1 MRSIA
6 KAYAS
11 KVDPK
16 QVVDAIVAS
25 EDTVKFLLEGIRT
38 YAPDHMHGLP
48 KEDYIQ
54 EAEEAIAALREAAVV
69 LARANRAAAAAERRP
84 VGRPPIPIPIPD
96 VVVEPLKSIRVV
108 QTPQDKPF
116 MSMEEVAGMF
126 GISKSTIYAKMRS
139 GDFPLP
145 IKTGQRGIRWRT
157 DELMAWINACQ
168 RAEYGD
174 CE

>member
-1 MRSIA
+1 MRSI
-6 KAYAS
+6 

-84 VGRPPIPIPIPD
+84 VGRPPIPIPD

-108 QTPQDKPF
+108 QTPQDRPF
-116 MSMEEVAGMF
+116 MSMEEVADMF

-168 RAEYGD
+168 RAAYGE

>member
-69 LARANRAAAAAERRP
+69 LARANRAAAVERRP

>member
-1 MRSIA
+1 MRSI
-6 KAYAS
+6 

-69 LARANRAAAAAERRP
+69 LARVNRAAAAAERRP
-84 VGRPPIPIPIPD
+84 VGRPPIPIPIPIPD

-108 QTPQDKPF
+108 QTPQDRPF
-116 MSMEEVAGMF
+116 MSMEEGSVND
-126 GISKSTIYAKMRS
+126 K
-139 GDFPLP
+139 
-145 IKTGQRGIRWRT
+145 
-157 DELMAWINACQ
+157 INAKRC
-168 RAEYGD
+168 
-174 CE
+174 

>member
-1 MRSIA
+1 MMRSI
-6 KAYAS
+6 

-84 VGRPPIPIPIPD
+84 VGRPPIPIPIPIPD

-108 QTPQDKPF
+108 QTPQDRPF
-116 MSMEEVAGMF
+116 MSMEEVADMF

-168 RAEYGD
+168 RAAYGG

>member
-1 MRSIA
+1 MRSI
-6 KAYAS
+6 

-84 VGRPPIPIPIPD
+84 VGRPPIPIPD

-168 RAEYGD
+168 RAAYGE

>member
-1 MRSIA
+1 
-6 KAYAS
+6 
-11 KVDPK
+11 
-16 QVVDAIVAS
+16 
-25 EDTVKFLLEGIRT
+25 
-38 YAPDHMHGLP
+38 MHGLP

-69 LARANRAAAAAERRP
+69 LARANRAAAAAAERRP

-116 MSMEEVAGMF
+116 MSMEEVADMF

-139 GDFPLP
+139 GL
-145 IKTGQRGIRWRT
+145 TS
-157 DELMAWINACQ
+157 
-168 RAEYGD
+168 
-174 CE
+174 

>member
-1 MRSIA
+1 MRSI
-6 KAYAS
+6 

-69 LARANRAAAAAERRP
+69 LARANRAAAAAAERRP

-168 RAEYGD
+168 RAAYGE